1 MFVEQD
7 GKFFRM
13 RRGKL
18 VEIPRQWLHQVP
30 SKSTMSDRRVAAKMK
45 RHGRKHNTQANVW
58 PSQKTSPIIRPW
70 SLADELEAVDA
81 QD

>member
-1 MFVEQD
+1 MFIERD

-18 VEIPRQWLHQVP
+18 VEIPAKWLHQVP

-45 RHGRKHNTQANVW
+45 RHGRKHNNRANVW
-58 PSQKTSPIIRPW
+58 PSQKTSPIIPGW
-70 SLADELEAVDA
+70 SLDEEMCDA
-81 QD
+81 